1 MNIDNI
7 MFKIVDFIKN
17 FDIFGKPLLLNF
29 DKRWN
34 THDTS
39 LGGVSTFILLIFTMT
54 YTVLLFNIME
64 NYS

>member
-1 MNIDNI
+1 

-54 YTVLLFNIME
+54 YTGLLFNIME